1 MSKTATIPL
10 MMALRMAPMPLT
22 TAIKAAPMARNTEV
36 ICNLIS
42 YGWDPKQSDK
52 TYARYD
58 GTHCDCV

>member
-1 MSKTATIPL
+1 
-10 MMALRMAPMPLT
+10 MAPIPLT

-36 ICNLIS
+36 ICSLIS
-42 YGWDPKQSDK
+42 HGYGSKQSDK